1 MSDKNGCLWLIMWT
15 IGLPIMIIYILI
27 KGLLDISK
35 RYWKHK
41 IKVLFY
47 LQPYLTTLYVGFLLS
62 NILI

>member
-35 RYWKHK
+35 RY
-41 IKVLFY
+41 
-47 LQPYLTTLYVGFLLS
+47 
-62 NILI
+62 